1 MFKSLYVM
9 MSYTTFYKWQLA
21 AMAVGGGLVG
31 MWWAIS
37 NWEKDYKSAKEAG
50 VVA

>member
-1 MFKSLYVM
+1 MFKNLYLM
-9 MSYTTFYKWQLA
+9 MSYATFYKWQLA

-31 MWWAIS
+31 GWWLLS
-37 NWEKDYKSAKEAG
+37 NWERDYKTAKDAG

>member
-1 MFKSLYVM
+1 MFKNLYVM
-9 MSYTTFYKWQLA
+9 MSYSTFYKWQLA

-31 MWWAIS
+31 CWWLLTKWDE
-37 NWEKDYKSAKEAG
+37 NYKEARDAG